1 MDFTLH
7 VRTGHGAQNMIEDPL
22 GVPNV
27 LVRVSQELVLRSKD
41 AFVMLFPGFT
51 GQLVIFSFL
60 CSQFLSHQD
69 EASFLSPSF
78 VVFTFYKVICM

>member
-27 LVRVSQELVLRSKD
+27 LVRVPQELVLRSKD
-41 AFVMLFPGFT
+41 AVVMLFLSFT
-51 GQLVIFSFL
+51 EQLVML
-60 CSQFLSHQD
+60 CH
-69 EASFLSPSF
+69 
-78 VVFTFYKVICM
+78 VIL